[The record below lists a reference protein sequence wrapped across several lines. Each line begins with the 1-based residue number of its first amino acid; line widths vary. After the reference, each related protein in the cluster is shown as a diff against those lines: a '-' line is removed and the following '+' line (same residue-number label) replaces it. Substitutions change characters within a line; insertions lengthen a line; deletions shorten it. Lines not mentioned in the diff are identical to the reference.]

1 MSTEDVIPNQP
12 AWAVTCEPRDDG
24 RTVFRDEHG
33 EPLAALALTRD
44 DLTQLESGLR
54 SLPES
59 QSTAGLL
66 DRLAALYADLD
77 ESAE

>member
-1 MSTEDVIPNQP
+1 MPTEDVLPNQP
-12 AWAVTCEPRDDG
+12 AWAVACDREEDG

-33 EPLAALALTRD
+33 EPLAALAVTRD
-44 DLTQLESGLR
+44 DLTQLDSGLR

-59 QSTAGLL
+59 EATAELL
-66 DRLAALYADLD
+66 DRLAALHADLV